1 MVTFPGRGR
10 RSARLRSMT
19 QGSRAMTTAG
29 PFSWL
34 YAMASLRRPMNSGRR
49 LGTPTLQNPT
59 PQARAG
65 APHAPGPAR
74 AHAAHRLPGEPVGLV
89 KPRGLAHRGP
99 HAQNRV
105 ASSEIQSQRVASD
118 VARVDPFRGRLLD
131 GVEARP
137 VGTAGAKGRAPPS
150 ALRDLRVRGLPVDP
164 GELREDSLHD
174 LGQKLSRVRDR
185 AGELPPHSAAVE
197 ELRLDDAGR
206 LLEYEDLLVGVQ
218 EVEDEIRMQRVGLHD
233 MVKGDAVPQAGLR
246 EDLPGV
252 GRRDAGSHYRPRAG
266 GVRARTARRGPRAAG
281 GGGGLFGGPPVQL
294 VAERGSG
301 GPAGGGVPGGG
312 PPGERGG

>member
-1 MVTFPGRGR
+1 MSGNLTSRLATYFLVFFSSR
-10 RSARLRSMT
+10 RRHTRFDCDWS
-19 QGSRAMTTAG
+19 
-29 PFSWL
+29 
-34 YAMASLRRPMNSGRR
+34 
-49 LGTPTLQNPT
+49 
-59 PQARAG
+59 
-65 APHAPGPAR
+65 
-74 AHAAHRLPGEPVGLV
+74 
-89 KPRGLAHRGP
+89 
-99 HAQNRV
+99 
-105 ASSEIQSQRVASD
+105 SD
-118 VARVDPFRGRLLD
+118 VC
-131 GVEARP
+131 
-137 VGTAGAKGRAPPS
+137 S
-150 ALRDLRVRGLPVDP
+150 SDL
-164 GELREDSLHD
+164 SLHD
-174 LGQKLSRVRDR
+174 LGQKLSRLRDR

-197 ELRLDDAGR
+197 ELHLDDAGR

-218 EVEDEIRMQRVGLHD
+218 EVEDEIRRQRVGLHD

-266 GVRARTARRGPRAAG
+266 GVRGRPGRGGPRPAG